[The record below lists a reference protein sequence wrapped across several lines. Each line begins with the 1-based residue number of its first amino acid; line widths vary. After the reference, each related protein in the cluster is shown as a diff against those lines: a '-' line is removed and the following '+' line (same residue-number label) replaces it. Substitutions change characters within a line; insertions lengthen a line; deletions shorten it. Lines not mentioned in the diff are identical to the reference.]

1 MANFAPTSSPLS
13 GSTRTAVLSTIQ
25 TASSELIQR
34 YMAYLNYTPQ
44 SSEEEVPASPTPVNR
59 KSKRQRLAQAPKNT
73 ETLKITSRTTVKE
86 VEHRLTLP
94 SLWPIPKESTAIV
107 LDLSGQSAPLNA
119 EGKPL
124 TVDAWLRQEDQD
136 SWKTCTTGNRS
147 KEGIPVPLLG
157 GTLCRRVLQ
166 KCNGIVACS
175 ELDPALLE
183 GYERWEMDLEKC
195 QSLFEAQEIQRQLEP
210 SSAKA
215 VVAKQGSCPKPGCPG
230 SATMVKFTLFSGQNI
245 DLEGME
251 CFVGKR
257 CTQVFHPTTGLKQKN
272 CSAQPH
278 NHPPFPA
285 LKPNAEA
292 KEAAA
297 QCFLAAGGVTAKPS
311 SVDTGPT
318 TLALLGQPLSGKFPA
333 FRDKRKL
340 RDFVQSQRLEEAP
353 LGLEWLGIINAAE
366 EDGRLPANEHDSNSL
381 EAFRLIWDG
390 FFRAVESTT
399 RHSLQFKVFHKN
411 GNLCAII
418 CDAEAAQAQALGE
431 YFMKINRPT
440 VSGIEEA
447 LPERLLLYAFK
458 SCLFHFNQ

>member
-1 MANFAPTSSPLS
+1 MS
-13 GSTRTAVLSTIQ
+13 I
-25 TASSELIQR
+25 
-34 YMAYLNYTPQ
+34 
-44 SSEEEVPASPTPVNR
+44 
-59 KSKRQRLAQAPKNT
+59 
-73 ETLKITSRTTVKE
+73 
-86 VEHRLTLP
+86 
-94 SLWPIPKESTAIV
+94 W
-107 LDLSGQSAPLNA
+107 
-119 EGKPL
+119 
-124 TVDAWLRQEDQD
+124 
-136 SWKTCTTGNRS
+136 
-147 KEGIPVPLLG
+147 VPLDD
-157 GTLCRRVLQ
+157 T
-166 KCNGIVACS
+166 
-175 ELDPALLE
+175 
-183 GYERWEMDLEKC
+183 DLH
-195 QSLFEAQEIQRQLEP
+195 
-210 SSAKA
+210 A
-215 VVAKQGSCPKPGCPG
+215 VVLLG
-230 SATMVKFTLFSGQNI
+230 
-245 DLEGME
+245 
-251 CFVGKR
+251 
-257 CTQVFHPTTGLKQKN
+257 
-272 CSAQPH
+272 AQPH

-366 EDGRLPANEHDSNSL
+366 EDGRLPANEQYIRATISQPGIHVVVTMNPVLAELIHKCRFLACDFTFKRVHGHFNEWEVASFLDGINENISLARLYSDSNSL

-418 CDAEAAQAQALGE
+418 CDAEAAQAQALGK

-458 SCLFHFNQ
+458 SCLFHFNQNAHGLSKRGATAEDVNRILSYPSMKDPEERRYFRAWCKEHPLEAIKAWYRNKLGLPWYLPSVNPYESPMERSIWITTPFTSNSSESSHVNSNRNTGTNLPLLSAISW